1 MKKNHLEFIAKI
13 VFFGAVWGLVEA
25 TLGYALHL
33 LPALIAGSVMFPIVM
48 AILYQVY
55 KSLDSRKAILF
66 VGLVAILIKSS
77 NLLLPFLFPAK
88 TINPMI
94 AMFIQTL
101 LAFAFIPNMSASTLT
116 KKVLILTGI
125 SLTWRL
131 GMIGYYAI
139 NYLATSFL
147 DFRIASFDSG
157 ISFVLYEG
165 VISGALAIILV
176 IGFEKFK
183 IMDRVKNLRINP
195 IISTAVLAL
204 ALFFTLYKF

>member
-1 MKKNHLEFIAKI
+1 MKNNRLEFVVKI
-13 VFFGAVWGLVEA
+13 VFFGALWGLVEA
-25 TLGYALHL
+25 TLGYALHI
-33 LPALIAGSVMFPIVM
+33 LPALIAGSIMFPIVM
-48 AILYQVY
+48 VILYQAY

-66 VGLVAILIKSS
+66 VGFVAILIKSS

-101 LAFAFIPNMSASTLT
+101 LAFAFIPNLSSSSIV
-116 KKVLILTGI
+116 KKVVILTGI
-125 SLTWRL
+125 SVTWRL

-139 NYLATSFL
+139 NYSLTSFL
-147 DFRIASFDSG
+147 DFRIANFDSALA
-157 ISFVLYEG
+157 FVLFEG
-165 VISGALAIILV
+165 LISGAFAIILV

-183 IMDRVKNLRINP
+183 LLDRVKTLRINP
-195 IISTAVLAL
+195 ILSTVALAL

>member
-1 MKKNHLEFIAKI
+1 MKNNRLEFVVKI
-13 VFFGAVWGLVEA
+13 IFFGALWGLVEA
-25 TLGYALHL
+25 TLGYALHI
-33 LPALIAGSVMFPIVM
+33 LPALIAGSIMFPIVM
-48 AILYQVY
+48 VILYQAY

-66 VGLVAILIKSS
+66 VGFVAILIKSS

-101 LAFAFIPNMSASTLT
+101 LAFAFIPNLSSSSIV
-116 KKVLILTGI
+116 KKVVILTGI
-125 SLTWRL
+125 SVTWRL

-139 NYLATSFL
+139 NYSLTSFL
-147 DFRIASFDSG
+147 DFRIANFDSALA
-157 ISFVLYEG
+157 FVLFEG
-165 VISGALAIILV
+165 LISGAFAIILV

-183 IMDRVKNLRINP
+183 LLDRVKTLRINP
-195 IISTAVLAL
+195 ILSTVALAL

>member
-1 MKKNHLEFIAKI
+1 MKNNRLEFVVKI
-13 VFFGAVWGLVEA
+13 IFFGALWGLVEA
-25 TLGYALHL
+25 TLGYALHI
-33 LPALIAGSVMFPIVM
+33 LPALIAGSIMFPIVM
-48 AILYQVY
+48 VILYQAY

-66 VGLVAILIKSS
+66 VGFVAILIKSS

-101 LAFAFIPNMSASTLT
+101 LAFAFIPNLSSSSIV
-116 KKVLILTGI
+116 KKVVILTGI
-125 SLTWRL
+125 SVTWRL

-139 NYLATSFL
+139 NYSLTSFL
-147 DFRIASFDSG
+147 DFRIANFDSALA
-157 ISFVLYEG
+157 FVLFEG
-165 VISGALAIILV
+165 LISGAFAIILV

-183 IMDRVKNLRINP
+183 LLDRGKTLRINP
-195 IISTAVLAL
+195 ILSTVALAL